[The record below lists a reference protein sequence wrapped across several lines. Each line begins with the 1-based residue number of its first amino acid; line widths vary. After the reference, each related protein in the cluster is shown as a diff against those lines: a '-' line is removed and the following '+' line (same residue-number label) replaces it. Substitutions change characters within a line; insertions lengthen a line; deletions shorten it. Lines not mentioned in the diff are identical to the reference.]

1 MQTGKQER
9 MEQTLSVLYGI
20 SGIAS
25 SALYVPQILKY
36 HRDPAARRA
45 ISLLAWAGWIA
56 MTIVTILYAVYVVK
70 NGLFASV
77 ACLNASAQTIVL
89 LYGISA
95 RLSSHKRRLARKAE
109 DNMQPVT

>member
-1 MQTGKQER
+1 MQTGKQKR

-45 ISLLAWAGWIA
+45 ISLFAWGGWIA
-56 MTIVTILYAVYVVK
+56 MTMVTILYASYVVK
-70 NGLFASV
+70 SRLFASV
-77 ACLNASAQTIVL
+77 ACLNVSSQTVVL

-95 RLSSHKRRLARKAE
+95 RLPSHKRRLAHKAE
-109 DNMQPVT
+109 DKAHSAA

>member
-1 MQTGKQER
+1 MHTGKQER

-45 ISLLAWAGWIA
+45 ISLLSWAGWIA
-56 MTIVTILYAVYVVK
+56 MTMVTILYASYVVK
-70 NGLFASV
+70 NRLFVSV
-77 ACLNASAQTIVL
+77 ACLNVSSQTVVL

-95 RLSSHKRRLARKAE
+95 RLSSHKRRLAHKAE
-109 DNMQPVT
+109 GNAHSVT